1 MLNTSLDAAVKPTS
15 YTPLSD
21 LLKALGHPVRLAI
34 LDVLARDEACV
45 CHLTALLGQRQPT
58 VSQHLMVLR
67 EAGLVR
73 DRREGLMVYYRLADA
88 RQVGLLAL
96 AADLLRAQ
104 GRPVTLPEIP
114 SGPLANCPCPYC
126 SDSSP

>member
-1 MLNTSLDAAVKPTS
+1 MNISTPSRLHPTA
-15 YTPLSD
+15 YAPLSD
-21 LLKALGHPVRLAI
+21 LLKALSHPVRLAI

-45 CHLTALLGQRQPT
+45 CHLTSLLGQRQPA

-67 EAGLVR
+67 EADLVH

-88 RQVGLLAL
+88 RLVGLLAL

-104 GRPVTLPEIP
+104 GRPVSLPEIP
-114 SGPLANCPCPYC
+114 AGPLAGCPCPHC
-126 SDSSP
+126 SDSSL